1 MGANTNLERMR
12 ELIERLT
19 EADIAYYKNDA
30 PIMTD
35 LEYDRLTEDL
45 ASLEHD
51 TGLVLSG
58 SPTQKVSGEILESLA
73 EVRHT
78 KPMLSAGKT
87 KSIEDLIRFAAGRAV
102 LLSWKMDGLTLVLRY
117 EYGKLKQAIT
127 RGREGIIGE
136 DVTHTVRTF
145 RNVPLTIPT
154 KESFEVRGEGV
165 ISWES
170 FHRINASLEESYTL
184 EAVGEVFPEA
194 KYQRCTVHLYRNVFS
209 VTPRSK
215 VKLVAKMLKAIHAQ
229 ESKKAARER
238 LRLWWRNCVP

>member
-127 RGREGIIGE
+127 RGREGRDILFSAGIPYRGRGKGPRLHDLRHTFCVHSLQKLTAHGE
-136 DVTHTVRTF
+136 DPYAVL
-145 RNVPLTIPT
+145 PLLMTYMGHRSVQATSQYIHLSA
-154 KESFEVRGEGV
+154 ESFPAILKQSEALFGNLIPLED
-165 ISWES
+165 ISNETS
-170 FHRINASLEESYTL
+170 I
-184 EAVGEVFPEA
+184 
-194 KYQRCTVHLYRNVFS
+194 
-209 VTPRSK
+209 
-215 VKLVAKMLKAIHAQ
+215 
-229 ESKKAARER
+229 
-238 LRLWWRNCVP
+238 